1 MIKAIIISTPF
12 SEARGPGLLT
22 LIGFCMDL
30 LNRIRHEDQERE
42 GSERPTA
49 AGCAYLC
56 ADLGMMYQAPIM

>member
-22 LIGFCMDL
+22 LIGFCMNL
-30 LNRIRHEDQERE
+30 LNGIRHEDRERE

-49 AGCAYLC
+49 AGSVPIY
-56 ADLGMMYQAPIM
+56 APILE